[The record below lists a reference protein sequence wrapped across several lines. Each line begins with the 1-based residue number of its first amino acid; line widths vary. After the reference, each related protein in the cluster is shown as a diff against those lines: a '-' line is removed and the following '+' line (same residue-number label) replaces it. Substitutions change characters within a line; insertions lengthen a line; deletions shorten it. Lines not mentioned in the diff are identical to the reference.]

1 MRSSRTQRENEPLAA
16 EFVLAGERKPAD
28 TAAPRNTGARAAGG
42 TTAKSNGLTWIRI
55 NGI

>member
-42 TTAKSNGLTWIRI
+42 TTAKSNGLTTIRI
-55 NGI
+55 KV